1 MNLTSRIKITKAIKE
16 ISKFDSDTSIQIDA
30 MMAEQ
35 MNLFHTVFNKAWFA
49 FMAGEDFSNKEIH
62 QFDNST
68 YLAKHG
74 YSFNTKYAYS
84 IAKDAVDKAKM
95 AHEAYKYRLDDI
107 DKRIEKLIKENEKNE
122 RKLKKLTTS
131 KNNSNKINQKREERR
146 EKQRKSLLS
155 NLYWNNRK
163 IEKENKKRKQIA
175 SYTFGSKRLQ
185 RMLSK
190 KNISTEHW
198 QNIRNN
204 RILSCAKASASYGND
219 NIKLIDEKTLLI
231 KLTKK
236 KHIKLN
242 VDLTKLHLSN
252 QIFSMEQPKLFCQI
266 IRRHEKHGRGRK
278 RNQAAK
284 SNTEQNAQQQQKQCK
299 RKIYRTKP
307 DYYLYVSVDYK
318 SCNKQDNKQN
328 SVNAI
333 VQNLST
339 SGIDFNS
346 GFITIAC
353 NKDKSGIE
361 NEKLIS
367 KKNGLFKKTD
377 WIEYCEKLKN
387 IKEKLQSNQELYHSH
402 SPSSSPNININNS
415 LDSNELLPE
424 LIPLPQNYIRDLLN
438 DKATET
444 ARFDFF
450 VHNETKM
457 NSQQLSD
464 SMRKTIKSALNYVK
478 EIGCS
483 QVNIERLNFDDK
495 KRDISCL
502 NQYNLTKDY
511 NHMLH
516 SLPYSLFK
524 KIMEIECYKSDII
537 LKQVNPAY
545 SSRNTYVVSVSKK
558 NDTTKL
564 RHFGAALIISLL

>member
-1 MNLTSRIKITKAIKE
+1 MNLTSRIKITKEIKE
-16 ISKFDSDTSIQIDA
+16 IDFACADIDA

-35 MNLFHTVFNKAWFA
+35 MKLFHTVFNTAWFA
-49 FMAGEDFSNKEIH
+49 FMAEEDFANKEIH
-62 QFDNST
+62 QFDNSV
-68 YLAKHG
+68 YLERHG

-84 IAKDAVDKAKM
+84 IVKDAVDKAKM
-95 AHEAYKYRLDDI
+95 AYESYKYRLDDI
-107 DKRIEKLIKENEKNE
+107 DKRIKQFSKNIKKDEKQLNKLLKKHKIDNDINLNNNLKKIKINDKDKATIK
-122 RKLKKLTTS
+122 KLK
-131 KNNSNKINQKREERR
+131 
-146 EKQRKSLLS
+146 S
-155 NLYWNNRK
+155 NLYWNNRN
-163 IEKENKKRKQIA
+163 IEKEKKKRKQIA

-185 RMLSK
+185 RKLSK
-190 KNISTEHW
+190 GNISTEHW

-204 RILSCAKASASYGND
+204 RILSCARASASYGND
-219 NIKLIDEKTLLI
+219 NIKLVDENTLLI
-231 KLTKK
+231 KLTKD
-236 KHIKLN
+236 KHIKLDVN
-242 VDLTKLHLSN
+242 LKKLHLSN
-252 QIFSMEQPKLFCQI
+252 EIFSMEQPKLFCQI
-266 IRRHEKHGRGRK
+266 IRRHEKYGRSRK
-278 RNQAAK
+278 CSHSEAK
-284 SNTEQNAQQQQKQCK
+284 DKADVNENEETRQEQRK

-318 SCNKQDNKQN
+318 NSDNKN
-328 SVNAI
+328 SVS
-333 VQNLST
+333 VDTST
-339 SGIDFNS
+339 AGIDFNS

-353 NKDKSGIE
+353 NKNKSGIE
-361 NEKLIS
+361 NEKLVS

-377 WIEYCEKLKN
+377 LVDYWKN
-387 IKEKLQSNQELYHSH
+387 VKANLQLNQEFDVEGKS
-402 SPSSSPNININNS
+402 N
-415 LDSNELLPE
+415 DSVQLSEP
-424 LIPLPQNYIRDLLN
+424 IPLPQNYIRDLLN
-438 DKATET
+438 DEATET
-444 ARFDFF
+444 AKFDFF

-502 NQYNLTKDY
+502 SQYNLTQDY

-524 KIMEIECYKSDII
+524 KIVEVECYKSDIT

-545 SSRNTYVVSVSKK
+545 TSRNTYINSIVKAK
-558 NDTTKL
+558 DTDKL

>member
-1 MNLTSRIKITKAIKE
+1 MFEMNLTSRIKITKSIKE
-16 ISKFDSDTSIQIDA
+16 VDFACADVDA
-30 MMAEQ
+30 MMTEQ
-35 MNLFHTVFNKAWFA
+35 MKLFHTVFNTAWFA
-49 FMAGEDFSNKEIH
+49 FMTGEDFSNKEIH

-68 YLAKHG
+68 YLEKHG

-84 IAKDAVDKAKM
+84 IAKNAVDKAKM
-95 AHEAYKYRLDDI
+95 AYEAYKYRLDDI
-107 DKRIEKLIKENEKNE
+107 DKRIKKLTKENEKNE
-122 RKLKKLTTS
+122 RKLKKLNTS
-131 KNNSNKINQKREERR
+131 KNNSNKTNQKREERR

-163 IEKENKKRKQIA
+163 IEKEQKKRKQIA

-219 NIKLIDEKTLLI
+219 NIKLIDENILLI
-231 KLTKK
+231 KLTKE

-252 QIFSMEQPKLFCQI
+252 QIFSIEQPKLFCQI
-266 IRRHEKHGRGRK
+266 IRRHEKLRHDRSRSSSK
-278 RNQAAK
+278 YEAKTANKNRRQA
-284 SNTEQNAQQQQKQCK
+284 K
-299 RKIYRTKP
+299 RKVYRTKP
-307 DYYLYVSVDYK
+307 DYYLYVSIDYK
-318 SCNKQDNKQN
+318 CNKQNEHN
-328 SVNAI
+328 SYIPNPLTA
-333 VQNLST
+333 
-339 SGIDFNS
+339 GIDFNS
-346 GFITIAC
+346 GFVTIAC
-353 NKDKSGIE
+353 NKNKSGIE
-361 NEKLIS
+361 KEKLVS

-377 WIEYCEKLKN
+377 LIEHFEKM
-387 IKEKLQSNQELYHSH
+387 KLQLNQEPYVEGK
-402 SPSSSPNININNS
+402 
-415 LDSNELLPE
+415 SNGSVQLSEP
-424 LIPLPQNYIRDLLN
+424 IPLSQNYIRDLLN
-438 DKATET
+438 DEATET
-444 ARFDFF
+444 AKFDFF

-457 NSQQLSD
+457 NTQQLSD

-502 NQYNLTKDY
+502 NQYNFTQDY

>member
-1 MNLTSRIKITKAIKE
+1 MNLTSRIKITKEIKE
-16 ISKFDSDTSIQIDA
+16 YDVDASAQIDA

-49 FMAGEDFSNKEIH
+49 FMAEEEFSNKEIH

-68 YLAKHG
+68 YLEKHG

-95 AHEAYKYRLDDI
+95 AYESYKYRLDDI
-107 DKRIEKLIKENEKNE
+107 DKRIKQFSKNIKKDEKKLNKL
-122 RKLKKLTTS
+122 LKKYKIDDINL
-131 KNNSNKINQKREERR
+131 NNSLKKNKINDKDAATIKKLR
-146 EKQRKSLLS
+146 S

-163 IEKENKKRKQIA
+163 IEKEQKKRKQIA
-175 SYTFGSKRLQ
+175 SYTFGSKCLQ
-185 RMLSK
+185 RKLSK
-190 KNISTEHW
+190 DNISTEHW
-198 QNIRNN
+198 RNIRNN
-204 RILSCAKASASYGND
+204 RILSCAKASVSYGND
-219 NIKLIDEKTLLI
+219 NIKLINENTLLI
-231 KLTKK
+231 KLTKEK
-236 KHIKLN
+236 QIKLD
-242 VDLTKLHLSN
+242 VDLTKLHLSK

-266 IRRHEKHGRGRK
+266 IRRHEKHGCK

-284 SNTEQNAQQQQKQCK
+284 SNTKQNAQQQQEQRKS
-299 RKIYRTKP
+299 KIYRTKP

-318 SCNKQDNKQN
+318 NDNKQN
-328 SVNAI
+328 SVDAT
-333 VQNLST
+333 VQNSST
-339 SGIDFNS
+339 AGIDFNS

-353 NKDKSGIE
+353 NKNKSGIT
-361 NEKLIS
+361 NEKLVS

-377 WIEYCEKLKN
+377 WIEYVKN
-387 IKEKLQSNQELYHSH
+387 IKLNKEL
-402 SPSSSPNININNS
+402 NIDNAAS
-415 LDSNELLPE
+415 VPLPE
-424 LIPLPQNYIRDLLN
+424 PIPLPQNYIYDLLN
-438 DKATET
+438 DEATET
-444 ARFDFF
+444 AKFDFF

-483 QVNIERLNFDDK
+483 QVNIEQLNFDDK
-495 KRDISCL
+495 KRDISCSS
-502 NQYNLTKDY
+502 QYDLTQDY

-524 KIMEIECYKSDII
+524 KIMEVECYKSDIT

-545 SSRNTYVVSVSKK
+545 TSRNTYINSIAK
-558 NDTTKL
+558 NKDELKI
-564 RHFGAALIISLL
+564 RHFGAALIISML

>member
-1 MNLTSRIKITKAIKE
+1 MNLTSRIKITKSIKE
-16 ISKFDSDTSIQIDA
+16 VDFACADVDA
-30 MMAEQ
+30 MMTEQ
-35 MNLFHTVFNKAWFA
+35 MKLFHAVFNTAWFA
-49 FMAGEDFSNKEIH
+49 FMTGEDFSNKEIH

-68 YLAKHG
+68 YLEKHG

-95 AHEAYKYRLDDI
+95 AYEAYKYRLDDI
-107 DKRIEKLIKENEKNE
+107 DKRIKKLTKENEKNE
-122 RKLKKLTTS
+122 RKLKKLNTS
-131 KNNSNKINQKREERR
+131 KNNSNKTNQKREERR
-146 EKQRKSLLS
+146 KKQRKSLLS

-163 IEKENKKRKQIA
+163 IEKEQKKLKQIA
-175 SYTFGSKRLQ
+175 SYTFGSKHLQ

-219 NIKLIDEKTLLI
+219 NIKLIDENTLLI
-231 KLTKK
+231 KLTKD

-242 VDLTKLHLSN
+242 VDLKKLHLSN
-252 QIFSMEQPKLFCQI
+252 QIFSIEQPKLFCQI
-266 IRRHEKHGRGRK
+266 IRKHEKHGRK
-278 RNQAAK
+278 HNQAEK
-284 SNTEQNAQQQQKQCK
+284 SNTKQNAQQRQEQCK

-318 SCNKQDNKQN
+318 SCNQQDNKQN

-339 SGIDFNS
+339 AGIDFNS

-361 NEKLIS
+361 NEKLVS
-367 KKNGLFKKTD
+367 KKNGLLKKTD

-402 SPSSSPNININNS
+402 SPSPSSINIDNS
-415 LDSNELLPE
+415 LDSNESNELLPE
-424 LIPLPQNYIRDLLN
+424 PIPLPRNYIRDLLN

-524 KIMEIECYKSDII
+524 KIMEIECYKLDII